1 MMTDDIDIRN
11 LVNNS
16 DLLEVSKSSV
26 LV

>member
-1 MMTDDIDIRN
+1 MTDDIDIRN